1 MPDTGCT
8 FQGRNEQKNQMQM
21 PYSYSLS
28 DHTDLKLNINLWPS
42 NTFAAVWN
50 TYAVSWPVS
59 SSSTGRTSL
68 LKSEARSD
76 PEQISSSRWSK
87 RRCFLLPLNG
97 MTKFAKSLCH
107 WRWSH
112 YSSVSGECCWYCS
125 GWPRSLETTAVSV
138 PIFLWYLVECS
149 SGAVRGLHLRY
160 PCQIKWVDSFLY
172 TVLHNSSQENLDLS
186 LLPV

>member
-1 MPDTGCT
+1 M
-8 FQGRNEQKNQMQM
+8 
-21 PYSYSLS
+21 
-28 DHTDLKLNINLWPS
+28 
-42 NTFAAVWN
+42 
-50 TYAVSWPVS
+50 S
-59 SSSTGRTSL
+59 SSFTGRTSL

-125 GWPRSLETTAVSV
+125 GWPRSLETTWVSV

-149 SGAVRGLHLRY
+149 SGAVGVAPEISLPDKMSGQLPLYCASQFLPRKFRPQSSASVGDWSYPLIYFSLRMAY
-160 PCQIKWVDSFLY
+160 LCECMRQGSLSQPPEQTYCNVNEEEQVFKKL
-172 TVLHNSSQENLDLS
+172 SSKKYILFQ
-186 LLPV
+186 